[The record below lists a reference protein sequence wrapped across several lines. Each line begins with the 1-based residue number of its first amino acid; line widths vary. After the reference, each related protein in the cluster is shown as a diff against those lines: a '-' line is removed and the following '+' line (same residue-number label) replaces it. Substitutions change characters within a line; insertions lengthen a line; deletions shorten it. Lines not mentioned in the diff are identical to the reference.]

1 MDVADTTFLLYSMT
15 SAHFTS
21 VHASEPKSLSSPVH
35 EPQAVNAKQI
45 HLDLLAVVLFRWQRK
60 IIKKKIVGMLS
71 CDRGRKWVGY
81 SLSDRG
87 HLFRNCCSMNKH
99 TSMPDQ
105 SPGTLLCL
113 GCFFFILFSLLFFFF
128 MLGLMLGG
136 CCCSLLGLCFVH
148 SSSAI
153 PSTPSQTMF

>member
-1 MDVADTTFLLYSMT
+1 MDVADTTVLLCSVT

-60 IIKKKIVGMLS
+60 IIKKKIVRMLS

-105 SPGTLLCL
+105 SPRTLLCL
-113 GCFFFILFSLLFFFF
+113 GCFFSFIFSFISFF